1 MITAASYWLHLVHTQ
16 NEDLTLTIAQQAREF
31 YSISKAGET
40 VMHSRRII
48 LAIAVF
54 VIDLLLSIQL
64 LVRTIF

>member
-48 LAIAVF
+48 LAVF